1 MPKDIRKF
9 LENYPEE
16 SVNLSNNHAKKF
28 ENMLHKELHQEKQTA
43 KKPIIQWLSIAASF
57 ALLITVAVKFYPTS
71 NNIGDDP
78 VDVIKTNNNNTKTI
92 SLGNISPELNTIE
105 AYYVNSI
112 NLAMSELEM
121 TDENEDF
128 IKQYLAK
135 VAELSKEYKALTQE
149 LNTKGVNAETI
160 DALIQNL
167 QLRLQLLNR
176 LKKKLNSSNELNTKQ
191 HENQII

>member
-1 MPKDIRKF
+1 MPKDIRK
-9 LENYPEE
+9 LMENYPEE
-16 SVNLSNNHAKKF
+16 SVNLSSNHAKKF
-28 ENMLHKELHQEKQTA
+28 EGMLQKELHNQKSS
-43 KKPIIQWLSIAASF
+43 KRPIIQWLSIAASL
-57 ALLITVAVKFYPTS
+57 ALLVTVAVKYYPKTD
-71 NNIGDDP
+71 IGDDP
-78 VDVIKTNNNNTKTI
+78 VKVIDLPKTTDQSI
-92 SLGNISPELNTIE
+92 SLGTISPELNTIE
-105 AYYVNSI
+105 TYYVNSI
-112 NLAMSELEM
+112 NLALSELEM

-149 LNTKGVNAETI
+149 LNTKGVNAQTI

-176 LKKKLNSSNELNTKQ
+176 LKKKLNSINELNTKQ